1 MLRVYMLIIV
11 VGLIGGVVYGAYAY
25 YNDTQQRIKTLQEN
39 NAKLETVAKA
49 NEMTINSLQESQEKF
64 ATLNNELQTKLNL
77 ALNYGDDLRKKLHKH
92 DLTRLS
98 IKKPGLI
105 EKRINDGTNKY
116 LTVSSLLLLTLL
128 LSSCGYLRKPEK
140 EIVVKTVEVQKI
152 VPIQPQPKPVDM
164 IDVKF
169 YVVTEEN
176 YEEFKE
182 KFMKT
187 NNDYV
192 FYAVSV
198 HDYENLAFNMAELYR
213 YIRQQ
218 KEIIIYYE
226 KAVEVKPEEK
236 VE

>member
-1 MLRVYMLIIV
+1 M
-11 VGLIGGVVYGAYAY
+11 GLI
-25 YNDTQQRIKTLQEN
+25 N
-39 NAKLETVAKA
+39 
-49 NEMTINSLQESQEKF
+49 
-64 ATLNNELQTKLNL
+64 
-77 ALNYGDDLRKKLHKH
+77 
-92 DLTRLS
+92 
-98 IKKPGLI
+98 
-105 EKRINDGTNKY
+105 Y

-226 KAVEVKPEEK
+226 KAVKVKPQEK
-236 VE
+236 KDVKE

>member
-1 MLRVYMLIIV
+1 M
-11 VGLIGGVVYGAYAY
+11 GLI
-25 YNDTQQRIKTLQEN
+25 N
-39 NAKLETVAKA
+39 
-49 NEMTINSLQESQEKF
+49 
-64 ATLNNELQTKLNL
+64 
-77 ALNYGDDLRKKLHKH
+77 
-92 DLTRLS
+92 
-98 IKKPGLI
+98 
-105 EKRINDGTNKY
+105 Y

-140 EIVVKTVEVQKI
+140 EIVVKTIEVQKI

-226 KAVEVKPEEK
+226 KAVK
-236 VE
+236 VLSLIHI

>member
-1 MLRVYMLIIV
+1 MGLR
-11 VGLIGGVVYGAYAY
+11 
-25 YNDTQQRIKTLQEN
+25 N
-39 NAKLETVAKA
+39 
-49 NEMTINSLQESQEKF
+49 
-64 ATLNNELQTKLNL
+64 
-77 ALNYGDDLRKKLHKH
+77 
-92 DLTRLS
+92 
-98 IKKPGLI
+98 
-105 EKRINDGTNKY
+105 Y

-128 LSSCGYLRKPEK
+128 LSSCGYIRKPEK
-140 EIVVKTVEVQKI
+140 EIIVKTVEVQKI
-152 VPIQPQPKPVDM
+152 IPIQPQPKPVDM

-226 KAVEVKPEEK
+226 KAVKVKPEEK

>member
-1 MLRVYMLIIV
+1 M
-11 VGLIGGVVYGAYAY
+11 GLI
-25 YNDTQQRIKTLQEN
+25 N
-39 NAKLETVAKA
+39 
-49 NEMTINSLQESQEKF
+49 
-64 ATLNNELQTKLNL
+64 
-77 ALNYGDDLRKKLHKH
+77 
-92 DLTRLS
+92 
-98 IKKPGLI
+98 
-105 EKRINDGTNKY
+105 Y

-128 LSSCGYLRKPEK
+128 LSSCGYIRKPEK
-140 EIVVKTVEVQKI
+140 EIVVKTIEVQKI
-152 VPIQPQPKPVDM
+152 IPIQPQPKPVDM

-236 VE
+236 VG

>member
-1 MLRVYMLIIV
+1 MALR
-11 VGLIGGVVYGAYAY
+11 
-25 YNDTQQRIKTLQEN
+25 N
-39 NAKLETVAKA
+39 
-49 NEMTINSLQESQEKF
+49 
-64 ATLNNELQTKLNL
+64 
-77 ALNYGDDLRKKLHKH
+77 
-92 DLTRLS
+92 
-98 IKKPGLI
+98 
-105 EKRINDGTNKY
+105 Y
-116 LTVSSLLLLTLL
+116 LTISSLLLLTLL

-140 EIVVKTVEVQKI
+140 EIIVQTVEVQKVI
-152 VPIQPQPKPVDM
+152 PVQPRPKPVDM
-164 IDVKF
+164 TDVKF

-218 KEIIIYYE
+218 KEIMIYYE
-226 KAVEVKPEEK
+226 KAVEVKPKEK
-236 VE
+236 KE

>member
-1 MLRVYMLIIV
+1 M
-11 VGLIGGVVYGAYAY
+11 GL
-25 YNDTQQRIKTLQEN
+25 
-39 NAKLETVAKA
+39 
-49 NEMTINSLQESQEKF
+49 
-64 ATLNNELQTKLNL
+64 
-77 ALNYGDDLRKKLHKH
+77 
-92 DLTRLS
+92 
-98 IKKPGLI
+98 
-105 EKRINDGTNKY
+105 TNY

>member
-1 MLRVYMLIIV
+1 M
-11 VGLIGGVVYGAYAY
+11 GLI
-25 YNDTQQRIKTLQEN
+25 N
-39 NAKLETVAKA
+39 
-49 NEMTINSLQESQEKF
+49 
-64 ATLNNELQTKLNL
+64 
-77 ALNYGDDLRKKLHKH
+77 
-92 DLTRLS
+92 
-98 IKKPGLI
+98 
-105 EKRINDGTNKY
+105 Y

-140 EIVVKTVEVQKI
+140 EIIVKTVEVQKI
-152 VPIQPQPKPVDM
+152 IPIQPQPKPVDM

-176 YEEFKE
+176 YAEFKE

-218 KEIIIYYE
+218 KEIMIYYE
-226 KAVEVKPEEK
+226 KAVKVKPEEK

>member
-1 MLRVYMLIIV
+1 M
-11 VGLIGGVVYGAYAY
+11 GLI
-25 YNDTQQRIKTLQEN
+25 N
-39 NAKLETVAKA
+39 
-49 NEMTINSLQESQEKF
+49 
-64 ATLNNELQTKLNL
+64 
-77 ALNYGDDLRKKLHKH
+77 
-92 DLTRLS
+92 
-98 IKKPGLI
+98 
-105 EKRINDGTNKY
+105 Y

-128 LSSCGYLRKPEK
+128 LSSCGYIRKPEK
-140 EIVVKTVEVQKI
+140 EIVVKTIEVQKI
-152 VPIQPQPKPVDM
+152 IPIQPQPKPIDM

-176 YEEFKE
+176 YAEFKE

-218 KEIIIYYE
+218 KEIMIYYE
-226 KAVEVKPEEK
+226 KAVKVKPEEK
-236 VE
+236 KDGKE

>member
-1 MLRVYMLIIV
+1 M
-11 VGLIGGVVYGAYAY
+11 GLI
-25 YNDTQQRIKTLQEN
+25 N
-39 NAKLETVAKA
+39 
-49 NEMTINSLQESQEKF
+49 
-64 ATLNNELQTKLNL
+64 
-77 ALNYGDDLRKKLHKH
+77 
-92 DLTRLS
+92 
-98 IKKPGLI
+98 
-105 EKRINDGTNKY
+105 Y

-128 LSSCGYLRKPEK
+128 LSSCGYIRKPEK
-140 EIVVKTVEVQKI
+140 EIVVKTIEVQKI
-152 VPIQPQPKPVDM
+152 IPIQPQPKPVDM

-176 YEEFKE
+176 YAEFKE

>member
-1 MLRVYMLIIV
+1 MVLI
-11 VGLIGGVVYGAYAY
+11 
-25 YNDTQQRIKTLQEN
+25 N
-39 NAKLETVAKA
+39 
-49 NEMTINSLQESQEKF
+49 
-64 ATLNNELQTKLNL
+64 
-77 ALNYGDDLRKKLHKH
+77 
-92 DLTRLS
+92 
-98 IKKPGLI
+98 
-105 EKRINDGTNKY
+105 Y

-140 EIVVKTVEVQKI
+140 EIVIKTLEVQKI

>member
-1 MLRVYMLIIV
+1 M
-11 VGLIGGVVYGAYAY
+11 GLI
-25 YNDTQQRIKTLQEN
+25 N
-39 NAKLETVAKA
+39 
-49 NEMTINSLQESQEKF
+49 
-64 ATLNNELQTKLNL
+64 
-77 ALNYGDDLRKKLHKH
+77 
-92 DLTRLS
+92 
-98 IKKPGLI
+98 
-105 EKRINDGTNKY
+105 Y

-128 LSSCGYLRKPEK
+128 LSSCGFIRKPEK
-140 EIVVKTVEVQKI
+140 EIVVKTIEVQKI

-218 KEIIIYYE
+218 KEIMIYYE
-226 KAVEVKPEEK
+226 KAVK
-236 VE
+236 VEPQEKTE

>member
-1 MLRVYMLIIV
+1 M
-11 VGLIGGVVYGAYAY
+11 GLI
-25 YNDTQQRIKTLQEN
+25 N
-39 NAKLETVAKA
+39 
-49 NEMTINSLQESQEKF
+49 
-64 ATLNNELQTKLNL
+64 
-77 ALNYGDDLRKKLHKH
+77 
-92 DLTRLS
+92 
-98 IKKPGLI
+98 
-105 EKRINDGTNKY
+105 Y

-128 LSSCGYLRKPEK
+128 LSSCGYIRKPEK
-140 EIVVKTVEVQKI
+140 EIIVKTVEVQKI
-152 VPIQPQPKPVDM
+152 IPIQPQPKPVDM

-192 FYAVSV
+192 FYAVRV

-213 YIRQQ
+213 YITQQ
-218 KEIIIYYE
+218 KEIMIYYE
-226 KAVEVKPEEK
+226 KAVKVKPEEK

>member
-1 MLRVYMLIIV
+1 M
-11 VGLIGGVVYGAYAY
+11 GL
-25 YNDTQQRIKTLQEN
+25 
-39 NAKLETVAKA
+39 
-49 NEMTINSLQESQEKF
+49 
-64 ATLNNELQTKLNL
+64 
-77 ALNYGDDLRKKLHKH
+77 
-92 DLTRLS
+92 
-98 IKKPGLI
+98 
-105 EKRINDGTNKY
+105 TNY

-128 LSSCGYLRKPEK
+128 LSSCGYIRKPEK
-140 EIVVKTVEVQKI
+140 EIVVKTIEVQKI

>member
-1 MLRVYMLIIV
+1 M
-11 VGLIGGVVYGAYAY
+11 GLI
-25 YNDTQQRIKTLQEN
+25 N
-39 NAKLETVAKA
+39 
-49 NEMTINSLQESQEKF
+49 
-64 ATLNNELQTKLNL
+64 
-77 ALNYGDDLRKKLHKH
+77 
-92 DLTRLS
+92 
-98 IKKPGLI
+98 
-105 EKRINDGTNKY
+105 Y

-128 LSSCGYLRKPEK
+128 LSSCGFIRKPEK
-140 EIVVKTVEVQKI
+140 EIVVKTIEVQKI
-152 VPIQPQPKPVDM
+152 IPVQPQPKPVDM

-176 YEEFKE
+176 YEKFKE

-213 YIRQQ
+213 YITQQ
-218 KEIIIYYE
+218 KEIMIYYE
-226 KAVEVKPEEK
+226 KAVKVKPKEK

>member
-1 MLRVYMLIIV
+1 M
-11 VGLIGGVVYGAYAY
+11 GLI
-25 YNDTQQRIKTLQEN
+25 N
-39 NAKLETVAKA
+39 
-49 NEMTINSLQESQEKF
+49 
-64 ATLNNELQTKLNL
+64 
-77 ALNYGDDLRKKLHKH
+77 
-92 DLTRLS
+92 
-98 IKKPGLI
+98 
-105 EKRINDGTNKY
+105 Y

-128 LSSCGYLRKPEK
+128 LSSCGYIRKPEK

-152 VPIQPQPKPVDM
+152 IPIQPQPKPVDM

-176 YEEFKE
+176 YAEFKE

-218 KEIIIYYE
+218 KEIMIYYE

>member
-1 MLRVYMLIIV
+1 M
-11 VGLIGGVVYGAYAY
+11 GLI
-25 YNDTQQRIKTLQEN
+25 N
-39 NAKLETVAKA
+39 
-49 NEMTINSLQESQEKF
+49 
-64 ATLNNELQTKLNL
+64 
-77 ALNYGDDLRKKLHKH
+77 
-92 DLTRLS
+92 
-98 IKKPGLI
+98 
-105 EKRINDGTNKY
+105 Y

-128 LSSCGYLRKPEK
+128 LSSCGYIRKPEK
-140 EIVVKTVEVQKI
+140 EIIVKTVEVQKI
-152 VPIQPQPKPVDM
+152 IPIQPQPKPIDM

-226 KAVEVKPEEK
+226 KAVKVKPQEK
-236 VE
+236 KDVKE

>member
-1 MLRVYMLIIV
+1 MGLR
-11 VGLIGGVVYGAYAY
+11 
-25 YNDTQQRIKTLQEN
+25 N
-39 NAKLETVAKA
+39 
-49 NEMTINSLQESQEKF
+49 
-64 ATLNNELQTKLNL
+64 
-77 ALNYGDDLRKKLHKH
+77 
-92 DLTRLS
+92 
-98 IKKPGLI
+98 
-105 EKRINDGTNKY
+105 Y
-116 LTVSSLLLLTLL
+116 LTISSLSLLTLL

-140 EIVVKTVEVQKI
+140 EIVVQTVEVQKVI
-152 VPIQPQPKPVDM
+152 PVQPRPKPVDM
-164 IDVKF
+164 TDVKF

-218 KEIIIYYE
+218 KEIKIYYE